1 MNPNDEMKENRRERN
16 LLCRVCP
23 NKETCSL
30 EPNAA
35 FMLDGSGSAE
45 PREPEKSQDKADA
58 QALQEMNDALNDL
71 VDCLFSLI
79 DKIAQARQFLDRLD
93 AFADAFLDYLSS
105 MGVSELTQE
114 D

>member
-1 MNPNDEMKENRRERN
+1 MKPNDEMKENRRERN

-35 FMLDGSGSAE
+35 FMLDGSAE
-45 PREPEKSQDKADA
+45 PCEPKKNQEEADA

-71 VDCLFSLI
+71 VDCLFALI
-79 DKIAQARQFLDRLD
+79 DRIAQARGFLDRLD

>member
-1 MNPNDEMKENRRERN
+1 MKPNDDMKENTRERN

-35 FMLDGSGSAE
+35 FMLDGSAE
-45 PREPEKSQDKADA
+45 PHEPEKNQEKADA
-58 QALQEMNDALNDL
+58 QALQEMNAALNDL
-71 VDCLFSLI
+71 VDCLFALI
-79 DKIAQARQFLDRLD
+79 DRIAQARGFLNRLD